1 MVSLILKLN
10 YMTMNKFKLRKNNN
24 TELDVMGS
32 TLYYPSFKV
41 NTNSWDD
48 TVFDEN
54 DNIIVSLYLE
64 IQETLENFEKI
75 VVEDGTK
82 QIEEKAFQGL
92 VNVKSV
98 VLPDSLKKIGK
109 VSFDGC
115 KSLKSII
122 IPDSVKQ
129 IGPQAFQGCTSL
141 ESVKLPNSLKEI
153 PYACFENCI
162 SLKSIVIP
170 EGVTKIEENTFWGCH
185 RLEKVTLPNTITEI
199 STDSAFGMCKELKS
213 IKWKGK
219 VYKTRRAFID
229 DFTNET
235 ITENLYEEADGDK
248 IEDSQELPPEEDIG
262 LSIVSKND
270 LVGGSS
276 LILTDGDWELWK
288 PNSADGLVEL
298 SVATR
303 WLAGGWDKNDY
314 SVNKSSWVYRKWDKT
329 YVILNKNN
337 FEKRYL
343 FIVGYGGMH
352 IPTMTSYSL
361 ATWIL
366 KNKLNKFAKWF
377 AEQDFPFISR
387 RLKASKAAQKITKR
401 GGEAVYPTDFAK
413 GMNKSGVTSVTFEP
427 TAKRINKWSFNNTS
441 IKEVEIPS
449 HIKEIGSYAFYYSKL
464 EKITLNEG
472 LEKIERGAFS
482 YTHLKNVVIPD
493 SVKVIMRDAFSA
505 CKDLKTVFIPS
516 SVNKIEGEIFRRWLS
531 IGEDT
536 LDEVPTVYT
545 DATQKPDGWDKDWDI
560 VYMEGWRGEIKNT
573 IRVRVV
579 WNSGKPNITESLVEE
594 KNDYLSLVKDE
605 KLLYEDSEWK
615 IVKALTFENV
625 VKYAKSTKNAIRW
638 GLSFLDYGFWTG
650 DRDWIELS
658 DKDKLLKLSDVFYNQ
673 FEDESQKPRR
683 KKPNFI
689 MIDKLNSNNYLFY
702 DDGGILKNVVGT
714 DLRIKPIYFDEFIK
728 GKNKNLQNWLK
739 GKFPSLEASIGF
751 AKLKE
756 DNINE
761 EVEEGGNY
769 LSLVKGEKVLYE
781 DNEWKI
787 LKSVTFDS
795 VIEYAG
801 SDKIGLNWA
810 EKITNISGDD
820 SDDIAS
826 IQKKLAEVEEVFYD
840 RTNRKIP
847 YTIIVNKKNKINYLF
862 FMDGNWIHRNT
873 YLLSNKS
880 NNYIDFEKFIK
891 DKKIGFQNWFKKNYS
906 SLAYDIEK
914 MQAKKEYK
922 GIYEY
927 PNDNPLSNHLR
938 QIYKGINIKDGTK
951 QIEEKAFQNFINV
964 KEVII
969 PDSVITIGSNAFN
982 NMPKLKKVTL
992 SKNLKTIGE
1001 YAFSGTKITNINI
1014 PDSVEEIGNQCFQ
1027 SSRIK
1032 EVFIPISV
1040 KKIGRFLFN
1049 RYIKKIYCEAKSKP
1063 DGWDKDWD
1071 VTYRWFSYNQFSD
1084 NPVYKE
1090 YENIA
1095 EVIWGATRPNITEEV
1110 EENNELEMVK
1120 DTEVVFDSP
1129 EWQVIKILT
1138 QDALIEH
1145 SDTIILGATVFRDLI
1160 EPGYEDTFY
1169 DRIKEKPI
1177 FMLINKKTGSKYL
1190 PATSANTDSNY
1201 TVLAETEEESFVDL
1215 MFFLK
1220 EKGAKEVSEWFKNN
1234 LKGLKETMVGYM
1246 VF

>member
-1 MVSLILKLN
+1 
-10 YMTMNKFKLRKNNN
+10 MTMNKFKLRKNNN
-24 TELDVMGS
+24 TELDVMDS

-41 NTNSWDD
+41 NNENAESWEDAGFVID
-48 TVFDEN
+48 AVVDEN
-54 DNIIVSLYLE
+54 DNEVVDPYNLE
-64 IQETLENFEKI
+64 TQETLESFEKI
-75 VVEDGTK
+75 VVEDGTEVIGK
-82 QIEEKAFQGL
+82 NAFKGL
-92 VNVKSV
+92 SNVKSV
-98 VLPDSLKKIGK
+98 VLPDSLKEIGE
-109 VSFDGC
+109 VAFDRC

-141 ESVKLPNSLKEI
+141 ESVKLPSSLKEI
-153 PYACFENCI
+153 PYACFQNCI

-170 EGVTKIEENTFWGCH
+170 DSVEKIGEY
-185 RLEKVTLPNTITEI
+185 TIAKPRFVGDT
-199 STDSAFGMCKELKS
+199 AFGLCASLKS
-213 IKWKGK
+213 ITWKGK

-276 LILTDGDWELWK
+276 LILTDGDWELWR

-303 WLAGGWDKNDY
+303 WLTGGWDKNDY
-314 SVNKSSWVYRKWDKT
+314 SVNKSSWTYRNWDKT

-343 FIVGYGGMH
+343 FIVGYGGMR

-387 RLKASKAAQKITKR
+387 RLKASKAAQKITKK

-449 HIKEIGSYAFYYSKL
+449 HIKEIGSYAFYYSEL

-650 DRDWIELS
+650 DRDWIELN

-702 DDGGILKNVVGT
+702 DDGGILKNMVGT

-739 GKFPSLEASIGF
+739 SKFPSLEASIGF

-769 LSLVKGEKVLYE
+769 LSLVKGENVLYE

-810 EKITNISGDD
+810 EKITEYYVSYD

-840 RTNRKIP
+840 RTKRKIP

-862 FMDGNWIHRNT
+862 FMDGNWMHRNT

-891 DKKIGFQNWFKKNYS
+891 DKKIGFQNWFKKKYS

-927 PNDNPLSNHLR
+927 PNDNPLSDYLR

-1049 RYIKKIYCEAKSKP
+1049 LNIKKIYCEAKSKP

-1071 VTYRWFSYNQFSD
+1071 VILFKGFFTD
-1084 NPVYKE
+1084 
-1090 YENIA
+1090 ENIA

-1145 SDTIILGATVFRDLI
+1145 SDTIMLGATVFRDLI

-1190 PATSANTDSNY
+1190 PASSARTNSNY
-1201 TVLAETEEESFVDL
+1201 TVLAETEEESVDL

-1220 EKGAKEVSEWFKNN
+1220 QKGAKEVSEWFKNN